1 MTAQD
6 SEISSLQS
14 NLTEGFDTVLSTQ
27 EFRCDLSGSQDADSM
42 SGEERLIQHN
52 MGEVQVR
59 RITITQA
66 ITLLLRNPLVRG
78 DPRQSGQRALWRWCF
93 IPARSA
99 QPLLGCPGLTAGQ
112 GADKHQCWA
121 SGWAMGSSKTQGA
134 QRGEKS
140 EPDSLFQKSFL
151 TPMWLLASQSY
162 ESALQICLWPKNS
175 RLK

>member
-93 IPARSA
+93 IPALSA
-99 QPLLGCPGLTAGQ
+99 HHSWAALG
-112 GADKHQCWA
+112 
-121 SGWAMGSSKTQGA
+121 S
-134 QRGEKS
+134 
-140 EPDSLFQKSFL
+140 
-151 TPMWLLASQSY
+151 LLARELINISAEHLAEPWEAAKHKEHKEGKNQSLIP
-162 ESALQICLWPKNS
+162 SFRS
-175 RLK
+175 HS